1 LIEIGGCPLCPRK
14 RTLLNRIVMSAL
26 CHKRTHA
33 VKQKKVAAPTQ
44 QLAELSRDDDVGTGG
59 VDANEAS
66 CH

>member
-1 LIEIGGCPLCPRK
+1 
-14 RTLLNRIVMSAL
+14 MSAL
-26 CHKRTHA
+26 PPKADIVEQDRDVRFVHKRTHA